1 MTANTTINLRISA
14 GEKALIDQAAR
25 ALGVNRTAFI
35 LEHSLRGAKEIILDR
50 THFSLSPEAWN
61 AFNVALDTPPSK
73 EQAEGLARLF
83 AAPNPW

>member
-1 MTANTTINLRISA
+1 MAANTTINLRISA
-14 GEKALIDQAAR
+14 GGKALIDQAAR

-35 LEHSLRGAKEIILDR
+35 LEHSLRGAEEVILDR
-50 THFSLSPEAWN
+50 AHFSLSPAAWD

-83 AAPNPW
+83 SAPSPW